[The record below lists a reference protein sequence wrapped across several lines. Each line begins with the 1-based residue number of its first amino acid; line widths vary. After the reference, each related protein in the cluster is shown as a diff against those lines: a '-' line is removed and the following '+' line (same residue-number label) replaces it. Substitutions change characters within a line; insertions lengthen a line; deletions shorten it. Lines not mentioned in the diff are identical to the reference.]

1 MFTRGRCLFG
11 FRKKRRC
18 RFQLFNLMESCMN
31 RRALACALLALSFSL
46 SDMAFAQRNDSAPMV
61 QQNRHKNQIHHPNRG
76 HSKNRPQRPIRPPG
90 YEQQFERGAGPEH
103 QFHRGERLPLEYRHR
118 NFVVN
123 NWQAHHL
130 SPPPRGY
137 HWVQIGS
144 DYVLIAIATG
154 IILQLM
160 LSN

>member
-1 MFTRGRCLFG
+1 LLTVISLLSGSTAV
-11 FRKKRRC
+11 
-18 RFQLFNLMESCMN
+18 SCQKTVYTKI
-31 RRALACALLALSFSL
+31 LTPS
-46 SDMAFAQRNDSAPMV
+46 
-61 QQNRHKNQIHHPNRG
+61 
-76 HSKNRPQRPIRPPG
+76 
-90 YEQQFERGAGPEH
+90 
-103 QFHRGERLPLEYRHR
+103 ERLPLEYRHR

-137 HWVQIGS
+137 HLVQIGS

-154 IILQLM
+154 TILQLM